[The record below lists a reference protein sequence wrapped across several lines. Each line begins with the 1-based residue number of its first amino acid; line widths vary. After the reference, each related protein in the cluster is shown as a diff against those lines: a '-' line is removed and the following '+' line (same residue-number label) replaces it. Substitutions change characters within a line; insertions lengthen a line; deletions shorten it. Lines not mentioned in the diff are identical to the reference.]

1 MTTSWLVRRL
11 IYAAITLVVIS
22 MVVFSLVRM
31 TGDPVLLFLP
41 QDATQEDINRVR
53 RQFGFE
59 DPLIQQYRRF
69 LLSALRG
76 DFGVSIKFQEPVLDV
91 VTRRLPATVLLASAA
106 MLLTLAVALPAGIVS
121 ALRRNSLID
130 RLTMTAV
137 VLGQSMPSYWLG
149 VMLILLVS
157 VQWRLLPAF
166 GYGTLAHL
174 VLPAVTLSAFFIA
187 RIARLTRSG
196 MLEVLKSDYIRTAE
210 AKGLPVTSVVL
221 KHALKNA
228 GLPIITIVGIEFG
241 TLLGGTVITETIFAW
256 PGLGRLAVDAIYGR
270 DYPVVQTIVLLV
282 SAIFVSLNLIVDVLY
297 RWIDPR
303 IELG

>member
-41 QDATQEDINRVR
+41 QDATQADIDRVR

-69 LLSALRG
+69 LVSALRG

-91 VTRRLPATVLLASAA
+91 VTRRLPATVQLASAA

>member
-41 QDATQEDINRVR
+41 QDATQADIDRVR

-69 LLSALRG
+69 LVSALRG

-91 VTRRLPATVLLASAA
+91 VTRRLPATVQLASAA

-121 ALRRNSLID
+121 ALRRNSLLD

>member
-11 IYAAITLVVIS
+11 LYAAITLVVIS
-22 MVVFSLVRM
+22 LIVFSLVRM

-41 QDATQEDINRVR
+41 QDASQDDITRVR

-59 DPLIQQYRRF
+59 DPLPQQYGRF

-76 DFGVSIKFQEPVLDV
+76 DLGVSIKFQEPVLNV
-91 VTRRLPATVLLASAA
+91 VSRRVPATVLLASAA
-106 MLLTLAVALPAGIVS
+106 MLLTLAVALPAGILS
-121 ALRRNSLID
+121 ALRRNSPID
-130 RLTMTAV
+130 RLTMTIV

-157 VQWRLLPAF
+157 VHWRLLPAF

-174 VLPAVTLSAFFIA
+174 ILPTVTLSAFFIA

-196 MLEVLKSDYIRTAE
+196 MLAVLKSDYIRTAE
-210 AKGLPVTSVVL
+210 AKGLPATSVVL

-228 GLPIITIVGIEFG
+228 GLPIVTIIGIEFG

-282 SAIFVSLNLIVDVLY
+282 SAIFVTLNLLVDVLY
-297 RWIDPR
+297 HWIDPR
-303 IELG
+303 IELA

>member
-1 MTTSWLVRRL
+1 MTTSWLVRRFV
-11 IYAAITLVVIS
+11 YAGITLVVIS
-22 MVVFSLVRM
+22 MIVFSLVRM

-41 QDATQEDINRVR
+41 QDASQEDINRVR

-59 DPLIQQYRRF
+59 DPLLQQYRRF
-69 LLSALRG
+69 VLSALRG

-91 VTRRLPATVLLASAA
+91 VTRRVAATLQLASAA
-106 MLLTLAVALPAGIVS
+106 MLLTLGVALPAGIVS
-121 ALRRNSLID
+121 ALRHNSTID
-130 RLTMTAV
+130 RLTMIIV
-137 VLGQSMPSYWLG
+137 VVGQSMPSYWLG

-174 VLPAVTLSAFFIA
+174 ILPTLTLSAFFIA

-196 MLEVLKSDYIRTAE
+196 MLAVLKSDYIRTAE
-210 AKGLPVTSVVL
+210 AKGLPATSVVL
-221 KHALKNA
+221 KHAFKNA
-228 GLPIITIVGIEFG
+228 GLPIVTIVGIEFG

-256 PGLGRLAVDAIYGR
+256 PGLGRLAVDAIYAR

-282 SAIFVSLNLIVDVLY
+282 SAVFVSLNLVVDVLY
-297 RWIDPR
+297 HWIDPR
-303 IELG
+303 IELA

>member
-41 QDATQEDINRVR
+41 QDATQADIDRVR

-69 LLSALRG
+69 LVSALRG

>member
-41 QDATQEDINRVR
+41 QDATQEDIDRVR

-69 LLSALRG
+69 LVSALRG

-270 DYPVVQTIVLLV
+270 DYPVVQTIVLLG

>member
-41 QDATQEDINRVR
+41 QDATQEDIDRVR

-69 LLSALRG
+69 LVSALRG

-91 VTRRLPATVLLASAA
+91 VTRRLPATVQLASAA

-210 AKGLPVTSVVL
+210 AKGLPVTTVVL

>member
-166 GYGTLAHL
+166 GYGTPAHL